1 MFQMVAFAVYCRI
14 DRFQE
19 VRKMRFPP
27 FTASY
32 MVWAYQLFR
41 GRDVEFI
48 DAIEMLPW
56 WEIRSIGR
64 SSIHKFD
71 FREKMI
77 QRRNEIGQLN
87 RHH

>member
-1 MFQMVAFAVYCRI
+1 
-14 DRFQE
+14 
-19 VRKMRFPP
+19 
-27 FTASY
+27 

-56 WEIRSIGR
+56 WEIRSIGH
-64 SSIHKFD
+64 SSMHKID
-71 FREKMI
+71 FRKEI
-77 QRRNEIGQLN
+77 IDRRNEIGQLN